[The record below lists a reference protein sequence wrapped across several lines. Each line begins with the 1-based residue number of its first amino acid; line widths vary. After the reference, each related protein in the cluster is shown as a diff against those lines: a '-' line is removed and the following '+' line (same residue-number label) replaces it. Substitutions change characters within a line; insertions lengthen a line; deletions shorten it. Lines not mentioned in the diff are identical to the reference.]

1 MLSTMSAGSVPAPT
15 PTISCSLTAPSSQL
29 RAGSGRGAAE
39 RRAPAR
45 PARRGSAPRPGSGAV
60 PWQWQCVARPWHPG
74 RSIRHWRCGR
84 MDRDQMRASESD
96 RQVVMERL
104 RQAVEEG
111 RLDVGEYQDRVD
123 AAMSARVYS
132 ELDVL
137 ISDLQ
142 QLPPPGFQEAS
153 MEPTQVMR
161 PQPLSKVNQ
170 QLREEAEAGPRK
182 WKIAGVAVAIAA
194 AACLVIFMLSPE
206 LFLYIA
212 IGVLVVLVLF
222 VVAAFSGLF

>member
-1 MLSTMSAGSVPAPT
+1 
-15 PTISCSLTAPSSQL
+15 
-29 RAGSGRGAAE
+29 
-39 RRAPAR
+39 
-45 PARRGSAPRPGSGAV
+45 
-60 PWQWQCVARPWHPG
+60 
-74 RSIRHWRCGR
+74 

-111 RLDVGEYQDRVD
+111 RLDVPEYQDRVD
-123 AAMSARVYS
+123 AAMRARVYS

-137 ISDLQ
+137 ISDLR
-142 QLPPPGFQEAS
+142 QLPPPGFAEAS
-153 MEPTQVMR
+153 MEPTREMR
-161 PQPLSKVNQ
+161 PDSLSKANQ
-170 QLREEAEAGPRK
+170 QLRDGADERSSK

-194 AACLVIFMLSPE
+194 VACLVIFILSPQ

-222 VVAAFSGLF
+222 VVAAFSGMF

>member
-1 MLSTMSAGSVPAPT
+1 
-15 PTISCSLTAPSSQL
+15 
-29 RAGSGRGAAE
+29 
-39 RRAPAR
+39 
-45 PARRGSAPRPGSGAV
+45 
-60 PWQWQCVARPWHPG
+60 
-74 RSIRHWRCGR
+74 

-123 AAMSARVYS
+123 AVMRARVYS

-153 MEPTQVMR
+153 MEPTRELR
-161 PQPLSKVNQ
+161 PQSLSKANQ
-170 QLREEAEAGPRK
+170 QLRDSAEERSGK
-182 WKIAGVAVAIAA
+182 WKIAGVAIAIAA
-194 AACLVIFMLSPE
+194 AACLVIFIVSPE